1 LPNGLHVLRI
11 NGIEFFFYADGSG
24 YDGWG
29 RAVSSLQREPPERRE
44 RLRTNTVFQYQ
55 PTEGCCVPTAIINC
69 LVATHG
75 QDVTPCEVIRAIYQ
89 GSLDDPISRKTSSEA
104 IERIANDIDRSGCSV
119 RSRATGF
126 SCSSQYLL
134 GEQVSFAGSS
144 AISLALGRGGTALL
158 LLCWPNSIKH
168 AVSALKRDSEWVY
181 CFDPRF
187 RRRYLNRPGLEF
199 LGKPGEAT
207 QPNLRIAVDWLA
219 QTSSGAFYCLGPIE
233 DREAVVF
240 EPS

>member
-1 LPNGLHVLRI
+1 VQRFGLTCLKPWPST
-11 NGIEFFFYADGSG
+11 ND
-24 YDGWG
+24 
-29 RAVSSLQREPPERRE
+29 RR
-44 RLRTNTVFQYQ
+44 RLLKTTSVFQYQ
-55 PTEGCCVPTAIINC
+55 PAEGCCVPTAIINC
-69 LVATHG
+69 LIATHG
-75 QDVTPCEVIRAIYQ
+75 QDVVPYSVIRAIYQ
-89 GSLDDPISRKTSSEA
+89 NSLDEPISRRTSSEA
-104 IERIANDIDRSGCSV
+104 IERIANNIDRIGCNV

-134 GEQVSFAGSS
+134 GEQVSLAGSS

-199 LGKPGEAT
+199 LGKPGEVRL
-207 QPNLRIAVDWLA
+207 PNLRIAVDWLD
-219 QTSSGAFYCLGPIE
+219 QITPQAFYCLGPIE

-240 EPS
+240 ESS